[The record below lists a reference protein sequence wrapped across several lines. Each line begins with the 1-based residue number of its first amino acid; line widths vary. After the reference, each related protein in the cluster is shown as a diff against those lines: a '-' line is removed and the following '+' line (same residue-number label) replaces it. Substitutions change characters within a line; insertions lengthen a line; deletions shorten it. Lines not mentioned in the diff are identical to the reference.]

1 MDSSSSNAKRLKN
14 ELKNQFP
21 EVFFEQLISC
31 KKKNN
36 AKFQLMEYVILI
48 LDYRGMSF
56 SDLDT
61 INKEVD
67 NLVVFSK
74 VHYKN

>member
-1 MDSSSSNAKRLKN
+1 
-14 ELKNQFP
+14 
-21 EVFFEQLISC
+21 
-31 KKKNN
+31 
-36 AKFQLMEYVILI
+36 MEYVILI

-74 VHYKN
+74 VDYKN